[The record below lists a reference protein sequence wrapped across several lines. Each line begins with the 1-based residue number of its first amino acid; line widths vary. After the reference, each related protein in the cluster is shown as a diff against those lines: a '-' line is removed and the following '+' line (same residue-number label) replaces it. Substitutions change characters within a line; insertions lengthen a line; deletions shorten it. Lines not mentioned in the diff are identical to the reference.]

1 MRGHVAILDMHGVSR
16 NKSVH
21 FVLTRKINRRFAN
34 INSSTA
40 RSRVVVTVQTA
51 RKVRERDKNKRDK
64 SSRIQRIKRRSWNL
78 IAITRLSTRF
88 LEVSGNIG

>member
-1 MRGHVAILDMHGVSR
+1 MDMHGVSR

-78 IAITRLSTRF
+78 IIAITRLSTRF